1 MRCSP
6 RVFSEEKW
14 KEKWN
19 KDNLDIKP
27 LTSALTLTQREL
39 IDLETRSWFPTPHSQ
54 QKNQDFLVKQPI
66 PGLTGVR
73 KT

>member
-27 LTSALTLTQREL
+27 LTSALTLTERA
-39 IDLETRSWFPTPHSQ
+39 H
-54 QKNQDFLVKQPI
+54 
-66 PGLTGVR
+66 
-73 KT
+73 